1 MIPKGGAAILAP
13 FFGNMTGKDDM
24 TKYFFKDTP
33 LAGLERQM
41 MTPPNFTPRG
51 GGQMILCRFR
61 YRPEDVDCKNCTEY
75 RKKHDAPQVCPWLE
89 ERAEAGVVTYAVL
102 AFEFYERWMDGPFGE
117 RIRKVLSGKRTVTYY
132 NEGHAARLQVY
143 STYLTIHWKGGD
155 RNHRLAAMYLMTAT
169 EALRRWAMP
178 NLFGLWPTALREWRV
193 LHGLSGQEYAIYQA
207 ARGIS
212 QRRRTITAPEL
223 CDEDLVD
230 DLTLALILDALLIDH
245 YGPVI
250 LRLEETGGEKGC
262 RLY

>member
-1 MIPKGGAAILAP
+1 
-13 FFGNMTGKDDM
+13 M
-24 TKYFFKDTP
+24 TKYFLKDTP

-75 RKKHDAPQVCPWLE
+75 RKKRDALRVCPWLE

-143 STYLTIHWKGGD
+143 STYLTTHWKGGN

-193 LHGLSGQEYAIYQA
+193 LHGLSGQEYAMYVEHSA
-207 ARGIS
+207 
-212 QRRRTITAPEL
+212 
-223 CDEDLVD
+223 V
-230 DLTLALILDALLIDH
+230 
-245 YGPVI
+245 YG
-250 LRLEETGGEKGC
+250 
-262 RLY
+262 